1 MDTRTPTPGETPQRT
16 ALQRSFLRRLLSGTA
31 AMLAVLGLLCL
42 GAVLLSALRGESVW
56 PGFAAGAIYL
66 LPAAFLLMAGLIIDG
81 IRRRRRG

>member
-1 MDTRTPTPGETPQRT
+1 MNTSTPPPGMTPHRT
-16 ALQRSFLRRLLSGTA
+16 APHGSPVRRFFSGA
-31 AMLAVLGLLCL
+31 AALLAVLGLLCL
-42 GAVLLSALRGESVW
+42 CAVLLSALRGESVW

>member
-1 MDTRTPTPGETPQRT
+1 MDTSTPPQGRTPNRT
-16 ALQRSFLRRLLSGTA
+16 SPSGSPLRRSVTGA
-31 AMLAVLGLLCL
+31 AALLAVLGLLSL

-66 LPAAFLLMAGLIIDG
+66 LPVAFVLMAGLVIDG